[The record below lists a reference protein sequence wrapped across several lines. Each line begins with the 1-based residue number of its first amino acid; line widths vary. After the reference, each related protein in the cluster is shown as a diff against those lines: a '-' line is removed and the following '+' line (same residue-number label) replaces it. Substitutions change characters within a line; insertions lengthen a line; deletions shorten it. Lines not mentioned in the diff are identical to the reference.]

1 MSFFF
6 CRPSS
11 NVSYTSQG
19 NMNKSGYV
27 QLTGYV
33 HRLHCH
39 PGVTLCSYK
48 YNWIVGG
55 FRRLAKKPKVRQDI
69 MHALVLVRH
78 Q

>member
-1 MSFFF
+1 MIFFF

-19 NMNKSGYV
+19 NKSGYV

-55 FRRLAKKPKVRQDI
+55 IRRLAKKPKVKQDI
-69 MHALVLVRH
+69 STSPTSVR
-78 Q
+78 

>member
-27 QLTGYV
+27 QLTGYAQ
-33 HRLHCH
+33 
-39 PGVTLCSYK
+39 CSYK

-69 MHALVLVRH
+69 STSPTSVR
-78 Q
+78 